1 VVKAEP
7 QRRGRREL
15 RVAAADDAAE
25 NKPKAATRTTQ
36 PAERC
41 DTISAALIPTIAANA
56 KKPPKR
62 ISDTRLEMVMV
73 KRSLEAANAIS
84 AGNSI
89 KRIASATMIMLSSC
103 ASAPAPLVP
112 VKAGSQGYGLRFQL
126 AREWAQM
133 LSTA

>member
-1 VVKAEP
+1 
-7 QRRGRREL
+7 
-15 RVAAADDAAE
+15 
-25 NKPKAATRTTQ
+25 
-36 PAERC
+36 
-41 DTISAALIPTIAANA
+41 
-56 KKPPKR
+56 
-62 ISDTRLEMVMV
+62 MV

-103 ASAPAPLVP
+103 ASALAPLVP
-112 VKAGSQGYGLRFQL
+112 VKAGSQSYGLRFQL